1 MPSNCLQAD
10 EQLASL
16 IQSINHCFS
25 TENYPLNTV
34 ARRIIEDVDSLR
46 NIIKQLENNRSQQNH
61 DDDDDSTHQSSFSFS
76 SVKAKITSDN
86 KWCHY

>member
-1 MPSNCLQAD
+1 MPNDCLQAD

-16 IQSINHCFS
+16 IQSTNHCFS
-25 TENYPLNTV
+25 TKNFPVHSV
-34 ARRIIEDVDSLR
+34 ARRIKEDVNSLR
-46 NIIKQLENNRSQQNH
+46 NIIKQLENDRLQQNH
-61 DDDDDSTHQSSFSFS
+61 SDDNSTHQSSFSFS